1 MAFPSQKR
9 ESFFYGH
16 VQAFKHFGG
25 VPWRISYDNLATA
38 VKLAIEGRGRRE
50 QRTFVS
56 LRSHYLFESHFCT
69 PAQGHEKGGVEH
81 EIGFSRRN
89 FMVPIPEVPSF
100 EALNLHLLQQ
110 CLKDDQR
117 RVHGQPL
124 TIGQAWEQ
132 ERGFLRSLP
141 PFEYDCCAI
150 TSARLTPYSQVTYET
165 NRYSVPVKRARRD
178 VIVKAYP
185 FHVELCDQTTVL
197 ARHPRCYGR
206 DQDIF
211 DPLHYLP
218 LLEQRPGA
226 FDYAKPLKRWR
237 EGWPEPYHRML
248 RTLRE
253 TWPDGRGIQEFVRV
267 LELHKDYSPQ
277 IMEAAIEKA
286 LSYGCV
292 HFDGVMHCLQEFT
305 SSQNVPTSLDLVDQP
320 HLQDIGNQ
328 PIDLRKYERL
338 LKASQ

>member
-1 MAFPSQKR
+1 
-9 ESFFYGH
+9 
-16 VQAFKHFGG
+16 
-25 VPWRISYDNLATA
+25 
-38 VKLAIEGRGRRE
+38 
-50 QRTFVS
+50 
-56 LRSHYLFESHFCT
+56 
-69 PAQGHEKGGVEH
+69 
-81 EIGFSRRN
+81 
-89 FMVPIPEVPSF
+89 
-100 EALNLHLLQQ
+100 
-110 CLKDDQR
+110 
-117 RVHGQPL
+117 
-124 TIGQAWEQ
+124 
-132 ERGFLRSLP
+132 
-141 PFEYDCCAI
+141 
-150 TSARLTPYSQVTYET
+150 
-165 NRYSVPVKRARRD
+165 

-197 ARHPRCYGR
+197 ARHLRCYGR

-305 SSQNVPTSLDLVDQP
+305 SSQNVPTSLDLLDQP

-338 LKASQ
+338 LKASP